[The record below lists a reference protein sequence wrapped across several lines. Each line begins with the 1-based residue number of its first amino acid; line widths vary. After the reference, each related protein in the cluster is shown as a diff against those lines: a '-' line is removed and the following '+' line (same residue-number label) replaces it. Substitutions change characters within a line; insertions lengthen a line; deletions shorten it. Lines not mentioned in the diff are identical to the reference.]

1 MPENIS
7 NNDIARR
14 YSTLIGIII
23 AVSLLLIAIM
33 VYPGG
38 SRADKNSVGFDWKN
52 NYISNLFGETAIN
65 GSHNSSRIWAVCG
78 MLFLSVTF
86 AIFFTQ
92 FSKRIASKGAA
103 RTIKYFGIAAMICTF
118 LVVTPYHDIMVTIAC
133 TLTLISMFYI
143 TVFVFKSKL
152 HFFKIL
158 SVICLLVFYTAMYIY
173 YSGNFIQLLPTM
185 QKLDLLIVIT
195 WMLSLEFFTSTSDF
209 QPKAN
214 NDSIS

>member
-1 MPENIS
+1 MAENIS
-7 NNDIARR
+7 NNHIVRR

-52 NYISNLFGETAIN
+52 NYISNLFGGTAIN
-65 GSHNSSRIWAVCG
+65 GSHNSSRVWAIGG
-78 MLFLSVTF
+78 MLFLSITF
-86 AIFFTQ
+86 AIFFAE
-92 FSKRIASKGAA
+92 FSKRIASKGAG
-103 RTIKYFGIAAMICTF
+103 RIVKYFGIAAMICTF
-118 LVVTPYHDIMVTIAC
+118 LVVTPYHDTMITIAC
-133 TLTLISMFYI
+133 TFTLVSIFYI

-173 YSGNFIQLLPTM
+173 YTGNFVQLLPIM
-185 QKLDLLIVIT
+185 QKLDLTIVII
-195 WMLSLEFFTSTSDF
+195 WMLSLQFFTDVNDF
-209 QPKAN
+209 QPKKMPEQ
-214 NDSIS
+214 

>member
-1 MPENIS
+1 
-7 NNDIARR
+7 
-14 YSTLIGIII
+14 
-23 AVSLLLIAIM
+23 M

-65 GSHNSSRIWAVCG
+65 GSHNSSRVWAVSG
-78 MLFLSVTF
+78 MLFLSITF

-92 FSKRIASKGAA
+92 FSKRIASKSAA
-103 RTIKYFGIAAMICTF
+103 RVIKYFGIAAMICTF
-118 LVVTPYHDIMVTIAC
+118 LVVTPYHDTMITIAC
-133 TLTLISMFYI
+133 TLTLVSMFYI

-173 YSGNFIQLLPTM
+173 YSGNFVQLLPVM
-185 QKLDLLIVIT
+185 QKLDLTIVII
-195 WMLSLEFFTSTSDF
+195 WMLSLQFLTHVNDF
-209 QPKAN
+209 QPKK
-214 NDSIS
+214 IPVQ